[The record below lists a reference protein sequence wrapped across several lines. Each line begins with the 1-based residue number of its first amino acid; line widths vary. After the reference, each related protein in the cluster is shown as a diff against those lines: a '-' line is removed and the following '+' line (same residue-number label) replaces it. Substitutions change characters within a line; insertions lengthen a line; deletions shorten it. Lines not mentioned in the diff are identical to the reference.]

1 MKEMDKISK
10 ELKTT
15 LPLGAGSIVDEAG
28 KELVKKY
35 GKEILNKYAK
45 VNYKNTEKI
54 LNN

>member
-1 MKEMDKISK
+1 MKEMEKLSK
-10 ELKTT
+10 ELDKV

-28 KELVKKY
+28 KDLVKKY
-35 GKEILNKYAK
+35 GKEVLDKYAK